1 MKHIFL
7 RIHAPLNLKY
17 TIDKK
22 ECISF
27 GNAYIN
33 RLVNIEHESSTDT
46 DIFNVSKKRSI
57 FKGGQ
62 FHKIPSDE
70 EGLLLG

>member
-7 RIHAPLNLKY
+7 RIHAPLNVKY

-46 DIFNVSKKRSI
+46 DIDNVSKKRSI
-57 FKGGQ
+57 FLRVLNFTKYQ
-62 FHKIPSDE
+62 VTKRDFY
-70 EGLLLG
+70 

>member
-7 RIHAPLNLKY
+7 RIHAPLNVKY

-46 DIFNVSKKRSI
+46 DINNVSKKRSI
-57 FKGGQ
+57 FLRVLNFTKYQ
-62 FHKIPSDE
+62 VTKRDFY
-70 EGLLLG
+70 

>member
-1 MKHIFL
+1 M
-7 RIHAPLNLKY
+7 
-17 TIDKK
+17 DKK

-46 DIFNVSKKRSI
+46 DIDNIFNKYSI
-57 FKGGQ
+57 FNSDQ
-62 FHKIPSDE
+62 FYKIPGDDE
-70 EGLLLG
+70 